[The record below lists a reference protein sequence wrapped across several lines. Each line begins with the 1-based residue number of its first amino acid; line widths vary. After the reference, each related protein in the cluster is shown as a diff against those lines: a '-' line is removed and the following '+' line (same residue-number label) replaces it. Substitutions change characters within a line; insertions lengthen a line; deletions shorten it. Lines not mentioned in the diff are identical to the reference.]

1 MQASKATFVTYC
13 WIGSV
18 LQKKTGYLEVVFL
31 YAVVKGSLF
40 ANVEELLRDI

>member
-1 MQASKATFVTYC
+1 MQTSKTAFVAYC

-40 ANVEELLRDI
+40 ANVKELLRDI